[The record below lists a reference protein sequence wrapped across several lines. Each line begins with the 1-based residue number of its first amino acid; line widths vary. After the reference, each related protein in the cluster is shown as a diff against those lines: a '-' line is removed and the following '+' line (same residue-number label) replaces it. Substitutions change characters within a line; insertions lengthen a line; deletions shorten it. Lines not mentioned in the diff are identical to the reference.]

1 MIEKFERRS
10 RSQLNVILKDLKNQ
24 YEELDSRLD
33 PLLYD
38 LDDLVFE
45 QTLNEYNEIILRIE
59 DVERELLH
67 TDEDYI

>member
-1 MIEKFERRS
+1 MIEKFERHS

-24 YEELDSRLD
+24 YEELDGRLD

-45 QTLNEYNEIILRIE
+45 QTLNEYNEIIRRIE

-67 TDEDYI
+67 TDEDHI

>member
-10 RSQLNVILKDLKNQ
+10 RSQLNVILKDLKKQ

-45 QTLNEYNEIILRIE
+45 QTLNEYNEIIRRIE

-67 TDEDYI
+67 TDDDHI

>member
-1 MIEKFERRS
+1 MIEKFEKRN
-10 RSQLNVILKDLKNQ
+10 RSQLNVILKDMKKQ
-24 YEELDSRLD
+24 YEELESKLD

-67 TDEDYI
+67 TDDDHI

>member
-1 MIEKFERRS
+1 MIEKFERPS

>member
-10 RSQLNVILKDLKNQ
+10 RSQLNVILKDLKKQ

-67 TDEDYI
+67 TDEDHI